1 MKGGHP
7 KVRRIILFLGGTA
20 LFVNV
25 SFPVCHPRP
34 TPACPSEPLPSPWTI
49 PCLKHPLPLR
59 ALHTAQHPS
68 LRPPIVRLHAAVLTP
83 TSQSQL
89 HQDRNSFDLADDFW
103 RYAHLWTK
111 RFRWYRVHWNR
122 WPLKAPHVC
131 PKLLKRVWVCLCVT
145 RAAESHVRF
154 TTVVHPDMHICCS
167 NNLHML
173 CICTRGGMGAQDR

>member
-1 MKGGHP
+1 MSAFQFAIP
-7 KVRRIILFLGGTA
+7 D
-20 LFVNV
+20 
-25 SFPVCHPRP
+25 
-34 TPACPSEPLPSPWTI
+34 PLPRAHQS
-49 PCLKHPLPLR
+49 LYHPHGQSRASNTHCHCARCTLP
-59 ALHTAQHPS
+59 QHPS